1 MIGIVIAMRFM
12 SKKSELAFVSLVWGQ
27 TTAYQSSCHGLST
40 TMSAWAKSRTLRVTS
55 LQSHA
60 CAVVAMIESRV
71 VMDLPCASACAVIC
85 AQACDAFWSNAKIRS
100 SKPALRS
107 WPCGSGCSCNVGIQS
122 RIDIGYTTH

>member
-1 MIGIVIAMRFM
+1 MIGIVIVMRFM

-40 TMSAWAKSRTLRVTS
+40 SMSAWAKSRTLRVTS

-60 CAVVAMIESRV
+60 CT
-71 VMDLPCASACAVIC
+71 VIC

-107 WPCGSGCSCNVGIQS
+107 WPCRSGCSCNVGIQS